1 MSWHSSVL
9 LLWILCRP
17 LVKSQKVAL
26 VSRPQWSG
34 TTVEDLWNEYY
45 NIFPSRNR
53 NAAAF
58 RWSSFLL
65 ERSWQMSA
73 GTFEHLASGY
83 CAVAASIV
91 NPRDSTRYR
100 LQLPMIGGGMKQGLM
115 YYCCWPCICDALD
128 FLKVDTK
135 TVQLKDGTSR
145 SYQFVVMGNPCA
157 NPHAMAAPYTCPFT
171 GRTTSMSEEAP
182 EVKCNADGSLK
193 GATKSDNG
201 YIIMAMFFEDRGQ
214 PSNEQAYFSGFEGSP
229 CAKRA
234 AGGYQS
240 GMGLV
245 FRKVAGASPISSFTA
260 LPQPSQ
266 NKTSSRAFRVASKS
280 LGSSAVH
287 EPNDVLTC
295 RNGQAGFLH
304 PFKKRLAQISL
315 TQLLKS

>member
-1 MSWHSSVL
+1 MSWLSYAL
-9 LLWILCRP
+9 LLATACLH
-17 LVKSQKVAL
+17 L
-26 VSRPQWSG
+26 VSSQNVTLVSKPVWPG

-45 NIFPSRNR
+45 NIFPTSNR

-58 RWSSFLL
+58 RWSSFIL

-91 NPRDSTRYR
+91 KPQDSTRYR
-100 LQLPMIGGGMKQGLM
+100 LTLPMIGGGSKQGLM

-128 FLKVDTK
+128 LLKVDTK

-145 SYQFVVMGNPCA
+145 SYQFVVMGNPCS
-157 NPHAMAAPYTCPFT
+157 NPDAMAAPYTCPFS

-193 GATKSDNG
+193 GATKSDHG
-201 YIIMAMFFEDRGQ
+201 YIIMSMFFEDRGQ
-214 PSNEQAYFSGFEGSP
+214 PSNEQSYFTGFDGSP

-245 FRKVAGASPISSFTA
+245 FRKVAGASPISSFAA
-260 LPQPSQ
+260 LPPS
-266 NKTSSRAFRVASKS
+266 NKTPSTAFRVALKS
-280 LGSSAVH
+280 MGSSTVH
-287 EPNDVLTC
+287 EPDDVLTC
-295 RNGQAGFLH
+295 RNGLAGFPH
-304 PFKKRLAQISL
+304 PFKKRLAKISL
-315 TQLLKS
+315 MQLLKS